1 MTMPPAKVHTAAL
14 TDAAGRCLLAC
25 RGELFSLFPHLD
37 AACAALTLSP
47 LEEATPVGT
56 DGQSLFFSPR
66 GVAQL
71 FAAAPAALRRGY
83 LHTLLHCLFLH
94 PFRPERQGDPLWH
107 LACDMA
113 VEQLIER
120 ESKSRLTLPASAV
133 KEGCFLILGTSPRSA
148 EQILAMLRAGDF
160 PYDTAAMAA
169 AFRFDDHAFWQ
180 RASCEGKER
189 WLQLLTHTN
198 ENRRRGSRAGH
209 AAEDVTVSANGP
221 YDYRK
226 FLRRFAVPREELELD
241 HESFDYIYYH
251 LGMERCGNLPLLEP
265 LEYKEGYKLE
275 ELVIA
280 IDTSGS
286 CSKETV
292 QEFLADTYRILSSH
306 ENFFSR
312 MSVHLIQCD
321 CLVQRSVVIRSA
333 EEWKRYARSITIEG
347 RGGTDFTPVF
357 RYVEDLRRKGQLQKL
372 KALLYFTDGDGFF
385 PREKT
390 DYETAFV
397 FLERNEHMDA
407 VPPWAL
413 KLLVR

>member
-1 MTMPPAKVHTAAL
+1 M
-14 TDAAGRCLLAC
+14 
-25 RGELFSLFPHLD
+25 
-37 AACAALTLSP
+37 
-47 LEEATPVGT
+47 
-56 DGQSLFFSPR
+56 
-66 GVAQL
+66 
-71 FAAAPAALRRGY
+71 
-83 LHTLLHCLFLH
+83 
-94 PFRPERQGDPLWH
+94 
-107 LACDMA
+107 
-113 VEQLIER
+113 
-120 ESKSRLTLPASAV
+120 
-133 KEGCFLILGTSPRSA
+133 
-148 EQILAMLRAGDF
+148 
-160 PYDTAAMAA
+160 
-169 AFRFDDHAFWQ
+169 
-180 RASCEGKER
+180 
-189 WLQLLTHTN
+189 
-198 ENRRRGSRAGH
+198 
-209 AAEDVTVSANGP
+209 
-221 YDYRK
+221 
-226 FLRRFAVPREELELD
+226 
-241 HESFDYIYYH
+241 
-251 LGMERCGNLPLLEP
+251 
-265 LEYKEGYKLE
+265 
-275 ELVIA
+275 
-280 IDTSGS
+280 
-286 CSKETV
+286 